1 MVKLKKE
8 KNLAWKDMAILYRS
22 NILSRPIE
30 LSLINAVWEKEGEL
44 GPRNPLRNLWG
55 TEFYERAEIKDII
68 AYLKAIDN
76 PMDQEA
82 LLRIINIPRRGIS
95 DKTLDVLTQ
104 LNRSKGSPSG
114 IY

>member
-1 MVKLKKE
+1 
-8 KNLAWKDMAILYRS
+8 MAILYRS

-30 LSLINAVWEKEGEL
+30 LSLIKLSWEKEGSWVRGIPYEIF
-44 GPRNPLRNLWG
+44 GG

-95 DKTLDVLTQ
+95 DRTLDVLTPAQ
-104 LNRSKGSPSG
+104 SSKRDPPLEFTRGDRLPAL
-114 IY
+114 